1 MKQILFIG
9 FFGMQQKHAGIYI
22 NMWKNL
28 GANVDNEV
36 YRINDTFNIYK
47 HHKIRN
53 KFIPK
58 KQHYDI
64 IYCISGGSLHMLNL
78 LQAKNKFTYNKII
91 FDSGPYLYDTCQAE
105 NYLKQMYPTTLKYI
119 PIEKILNVYYGEK
132 IKVVNKEYESV
143 VLNLN
148 VPKLILTSKTDTMI
162 DQIYIKNYIKSSTNI
177 KHIEF
182 EKGSHA
188 NIYKTN
194 KDEYTAIM
202 FEALNNI

>member
-1 MKQILFIG
+1 
-9 FFGMQQKHAGIYI
+9 MQQKHAGIYI
-22 NMWKNL
+22 IMWKNL
-28 GANVDNEV
+28 GANVDNE
-36 YRINDTFNIYK
+36 
-47 HHKIRN
+47 IRN

-91 FDSGPYLYDTCQAE
+91 FDSGPYLYNTCQAE
-105 NYLKQMYPTTLKYI
+105 NYLKYI

-162 DQIYIKNYIKSSTNI
+162 DQIYIKKYIKSSTNI
-177 KHIEF
+177 KYIEF

-202 FEALNNI
+202 FEALNNIKKNI